1 MVARKPP
8 IGAPPKP
15 ISVTSSLVCP
25 TLRLFKVVIAFPPKP
40 NCIAATAT
48 FNAVEDSGPYDAS
61 TTCRRPADWR
71 GVAARAQ
78 YFACDGLL
86 FRPRR
91 LRQRWPADRRRQAGA
106 KRASQG
112 VVRIAQGRDANPQ

>member
-1 MVARKPP
+1 MLARKPP
-8 IGAPPKP
+8 IGAPPRP
-15 ISVTSSLVCP
+15 ISVTSSFDCP

-48 FNAVEDSGPYDAS
+48 FNAVDDGGPYDAS
-61 TTCRRPADWR
+61 TTCRRPADGR
-71 GVAARAQ
+71 RVADDAQ
-78 YFACDGLL
+78 YVACDGLRC
-86 FRPRR
+86 RPRR